1 MKLTISRLSKTTE
14 QQQQKSKWDMIAEFN
29 HVDFLQF
36 HYFKKSQVTV
46 QVRKIFFTLTQQYI
60 FNSSTFATK
69 AT

>member
-1 MKLTISRLSKTTE
+1 MKLTILMLSKTTE
-14 QQQQKSKWDMIAEFN
+14 QQLNSRWDMIAEFN

-46 QVRKIFFTLTQQYI
+46 QVRKIFFILTQLHV

-69 AT
+69 AP